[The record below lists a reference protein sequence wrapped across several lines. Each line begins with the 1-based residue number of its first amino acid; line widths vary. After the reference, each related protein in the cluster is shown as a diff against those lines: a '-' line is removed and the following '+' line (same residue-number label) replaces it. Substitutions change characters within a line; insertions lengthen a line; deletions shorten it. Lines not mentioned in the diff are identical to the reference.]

1 MRSSS
6 RTRSLGSAAACLAVL
21 TSCSWFSGQE
31 GDPLVEQP
39 SLPYSVL
46 VVGGAVVE
54 SSSPSAG
61 SSNPLAST
69 FPAASGAILI
79 THDELATAL
88 RSTRVFTRVAVEPMA
103 NEDARLWLEL
113 GSVRDGLPLSDP
125 RVAALLA
132 RARKGGHDFVLVLHR
147 VVDGGIEDY
156 GINERWPLT
165 AATWLLVGLGVLVS
179 DHTYESRAVLESSL
193 FDAEEG
199 RLLHRSIGSGAI
211 VELSLLERT
220 DFVGLLQS
228 VLVPPFWVASDGE
241 SIVESLREPT
251 IARLLGSMARELK
264 GLACRRDIAE
274 NLGVEIEVS
283 RDRADWNIDVFAR
296 EGIASAS
303 IVVDGVAAPAEL
315 EGQFVSQL
323 LLSQEEEPSGRVL
336 ARARWSPPTGARM
349 LQVLIR
355 TVSGRLVSSTV
366 ELNGR

>member
-1 MRSSS
+1 MYGIA
-6 RTRSLGSAAACLAVL
+6 TFCLAVL

-39 SLPYSVL
+39 ALPYSVL

-54 SSSPSAG
+54 SSSPSAE
-61 SSNPLAST
+61 SSNPLANT
-69 FPAASGAILI
+69 FPTSAGAILI
-79 THDELATAL
+79 THEELATAL
-88 RSTRVFTRVAVEPMA
+88 RSTRVFTRVAVDAIAVEEP
-103 NEDARLWLEL
+103 RLWLEL
-113 GSVRDGLPLSDP
+113 GAVRDGLPLSNP
-125 RVAALLA
+125 SVAALLA
-132 RARKGGHDFVLVLHR
+132 RARNAGHDFVLVLHR

-179 DHTYESRAVLESSL
+179 DHTYESRAVLEASL

-211 VELSLLERT
+211 VELSLLERS

-274 NLGVEIEVS
+274 NLGVEIEVT

-303 IVVDGVAAPAEL
+303 VVVDGIEL
-315 EGQFVSQL
+315 PRQLQAQLVSQL
-323 LLSQEEEPSGRVL
+323 LLAQREEPSGRVF
-336 ARARWSPPTGARM
+336 ARARWTPPDGARM
-349 LQVLIR
+349 LQVLVR

-366 ELNGR
+366 ELTGR